1 MNMRFDARHF
11 SRSRLRHTWRSAR
24 LVSARNT
31 NRSAFT
37 IVEVV
42 MATAIVAVVFGGII
56 NAYIQ
61 AGKRAEWTGYS
72 LAAQSMAQQ
81 YIEMARAAV
90 WDPAQIPP
98 VNQITNLNLQG
109 MTYVS
114 SNLTW
119 TGYQT
124 NVLDVPYDSTNYIL
138 ATNYVTISQISLSTN
153 IQAEVFRV
161 DTVWPFGH
169 WQLGTQYYTNTVC
182 TIISPDNRDP
192 STF

>member
-1 MNMRFDARHF
+1 MQFEARHF
-11 SRSRLRHTWRSAR
+11 DRQPISPPGLRAG
-24 LVSARNT
+24 LVSARNIT
-31 NRSAFT
+31 SSGFT
-37 IVEVV
+37 LVEVV
-42 MATAIVAVVFGGII
+42 MATAIVAIVFGGII

-81 YIEMARAAV
+81 YIEVARAAV
-90 WDPAQIPP
+90 WDPAQTPP
-98 VNQITNLNLQG
+98 VNQITNMNLQG
-109 MTYVS
+109 MTYAS

-119 TGYQT
+119 TGYRT
-124 NVLDVPYDSTNYIL
+124 NILDVPYNSTNYIL
-138 ATNYVTISQISLSTN
+138 ATNYITISLVNLSTN

-169 WQLGTQYYTNTVC
+169 WNLGTQYYTNTVC
-182 TIISPDNRDP
+182 TMISADNRDP